1 VKAYAADPDGFD
13 RDAATDKIARSY
25 LRFIEVYEG
34 APAPA

>member
-1 VKAYAADPDGFD
+1 MAYAAGDDFD
-13 RDAATDKIARSY
+13 REAAVDKIARNY